1 MNIDGSIGSGNTDQ
15 CHHHRPPSLSSFRL
29 ATSDI
34 YHERVAEGSTM
45 FLATMEEN
53 AVKGNHGNENDNNYI
68 SVVAVGAAEL
78 SPIELQGVFEEEEDD
93 VIITNVIKPM
103 YITDVVTSSSFRN
116 RGIGSNLM
124 HFVENYA
131 WKVKGTR
138 IVYLHVAEENVGA
151 RKFYERLGYR
161 HVTVGSRDN
170 CDDDN
175 KGTNSQSGIGSSS
188 LLDEQILCSKIENG
202 LIAMDYD
209 RLAANAGVTE
219 GQILMMKQLSGPS
232 LTDEYQTSNSNS
244 SATFQSSPEKSSI
257 QATGGGFGRTQK
269 EGRKRKR

>member
-1 MNIDGSIGSGNTDQ
+1 
-15 CHHHRPPSLSSFRL
+15 
-29 ATSDI
+29 
-34 YHERVAEGSTM
+34 M
-45 FLATMEEN
+45 FLATMEEDVIN
-53 AVKGNHGNENDNNYI
+53 SNHGNGNDNKYS

-131 WKVKGTR
+131 WEVKGTR
-138 IVYLHVAEENVGA
+138 ILYLHVAEENIGA

-170 CDDDN
+170 YDDDD
-175 KGTNSQSGIGSSS
+175 KDSNSQSGIGSTS

-219 GQILMMKQLSGPS
+219 GQILMMKQLAGPS
-232 LTDEYQTSNSNS
+232 STDEYQTSQTSTSTS
-244 SATFQSSPEKSSI
+244 STTFESSPEKSSI
-257 QATGGGFGRTQK
+257 LGGGGGFGRRQK